1 MAPTPTFSGALQPK
15 KKSELQ
21 QLAAALDID
30 STGTK
35 DDLQSRIKKHLDN
48 NQSELED
55 DPVFSGL
62 FGRRKRSVQPVSRVE
77 SRKAVVVLNPVRE
90 STPVDNRDVS
100 AYLKSNP
107 FSPGTPSS
115 LPPLPESA
123 DVSME
128 VVRADRSII
137 DHLPLSRPDVSLV
150 VQRIKESEENA
161 RRSANEGLIA
171 FRGFLSNSRNIWSL
185 TAVFELLFI
194 LYTIIPWQTYN
205 LNLGR
210 TTFALPYPPSYTLSY
225 PGFIPTLTHWFIP
238 TLVLPAL
245 LGTLISFSPATP
257 TPSPTRAIPFDPL
270 TASIIRLALQFA
282 YNPATPPTPGPGVGP
297 LYAQDPL
304 GVRLRVLNAAVGL
317 AFSFAEAIKGAPAV
331 WAKELLA
338 RKDDEAD
345 SEDVLVPGRRALT
358 TEETVV
364 ELE

>member
-21 QLAAALDID
+21 QLADALNID
-30 STGTK
+30 TAGTK

-48 NQSELED
+48 NQAELED
-55 DPVFSGL
+55 DPIFAGL
-62 FGRRKRSVQPVSRVE
+62 FGRRKRSVQPPASRVE
-77 SRKAVVVLNPVRE
+77 SRKVVILNPVRE
-90 STPVDNRDVS
+90 STPLDNRDVS

-115 LPPLPESA
+115 LPPLPDSA
-123 DVSME
+123 DTSME
-128 VVRADRSII
+128 IVRADRSII

-150 VQRIKESEENA
+150 VQRFRQSEESA

-185 TAVFELLFI
+185 TAFCELIYI

-210 TTFALPYPPSYTLSY
+210 TTFSLPYPPSYTLSY
-225 PGFIPTLTHWFIP
+225 PGFIPTLTHWAIP
-238 TLVLPAL
+238 TLILPAL
-245 LGTLISFSPATP
+245 LGTIISFSPATP
-257 TPSPTRAIPFDPL
+257 TATPTRAVPFDPL

-282 YNPATPPTPGPGVGP
+282 YNPATPPTPGPGNGP
-297 LYAQDPL
+297 LYAQDAL

-331 WAKELLA
+331 WAKELL
-338 RKDDEAD
+338 RKEDEAD
-345 SEDVLVPGRRALT
+345 SEGDASPRGRALT
-358 TEETVV
+358 TEDTVV
-364 ELE
+364 DLE